1 MLNKGFYSS
10 EIIMQLKM
18 YVSSCMYVCIIAGRG
33 LYVSSPVSWPLVP
46 TEELRLMMRR
56 STSFLSKTREA
67 GPSSDIALPPK

>member
-1 MLNKGFYSS
+1 MLLKVQS
-10 EIIMQLKM
+10 E
-18 YVSSCMYVCIIAGRG
+18 

-67 GPSSDIALPPK
+67 GPSSDIALPPKYLHTYSIDIINIQFKALKCR

>member
-1 MLNKGFYSS
+1 MH
-10 EIIMQLKM
+10 
-18 YVSSCMYVCIIAGRG
+18 VCIIGGRG

-46 TEELRLMMRR
+46 TEELRLMIRR